1 MKLIKTN
8 TPKWQNMLGTFSE
21 NIKELYI
28 AKNEQ
33 DLDALD
39 GYNDTTKGIQK
50 LIGDAIAT
58 NTPLRFLG
66 SGWSW
71 TKIATVQDG
80 IMVDTK
86 QLNTTLSLSAASI
99 SPKYKGDIKKLIFAQ
114 CGNAI
119 WELNDELRNKKP
131 ALSLKTCGA
140 SNGQTIVG
148 AMSTGAHGA
157 TIDVGGVQDYV
168 VGIHLIVG
176 PNRHVWLERKSAPVV
191 SASLIQNLETEL
203 IQDDDLFNAVL
214 VSFGSFGFI
223 HGVLL
228 ETEDLFLLETNMQR
242 VPYND
247 DLKQAMESLD
257 FSKLPMPGGTDRP
270 FHFSVSINPYD
281 LANGAFL
288 YTHYKRPYRTNYKKP
303 VRNDAGIG
311 PGDDAPA
318 FIGKLTKV
326 APNLVPGIVNK
337 LIGRTLVP
345 YSKQF
350 GTLGEIFD
358 NTSFQGKLS
367 STALG
372 LPLNKVNRVA
382 ELLLEINKT
391 NDGFFNGIFAFRYI
405 KKTNAI
411 LGFSNFPNFT
421 CVLELDGIFSPQTDK
436 FYQAVWAR
444 LDKEGIPFTFHWGK
458 MGDMDATRIK
468 KMYGPKADAWIAARN
483 KLLKPEVMKVFNNP
497 LIKQWGLDKVL

>member
-8 TPKWQNMLGTFSE
+8 TQQWQNMLGTFQE
-21 NIKELYI
+21 TIKDLYI
-28 AKNEQ
+28 VANEQ

-50 LIGDAIAT
+50 LIGDASAS

-71 TKIATVQDG
+71 TKIATAQGG

-86 QLNTTLSLSAASI
+86 QLNTTLTLTPSSVA
-99 SPKYKGDIKKLIFAQ
+99 PGYTGDVKKLIFAQ
-114 CGNAI
+114 CGNGI
-119 WELNDELRNKKP
+119 WELNDELRQKKP
-131 ALSLKTCGA
+131 QLSLKTCGA

-157 TIDVGGVQDYV
+157 TIDIGGVQDYV

-176 PNRHVWLERKSAPVV
+176 PDRHVWLERKSAPVV
-191 SASLIQNLETEL
+191 AASLIQNLETEL
-203 IQDDDLFNAVL
+203 IQDDALFSAVL
-214 VSFGSFGFI
+214 VSFGCFGFI

-242 VPYND
+242 VPYNN
-247 DLKQAMESLD
+247 DLKNAMQTLD

-281 LANGAFL
+281 LAKGAFL

-318 FIGKLTKV
+318 FIGKLAKV
-326 APNLVPGIVNK
+326 VPKLVPTVVNK
-337 LIGRTLVP
+337 LIGGALVP

-358 NTSFQGKLS
+358 NTNLRGKLS

-391 NDGFFNGIFAFRYI
+391 DGPFSGIFAFRFI
-405 KKTNAI
+405 KKTNAT
-411 LGFSNFPNFT
+411 LGFSRFGDFT
-421 CVLELDGIFSPQTDK
+421 CVLELDGIFSPETDK
-436 FYQAVWAR
+436 FYQAVWAK
-444 LDKEGIPFTFHWGK
+444 LDKEGIPFTLHWGK
-458 MGDMDATRIK
+458 MSNLSFATIK
-468 KMYGPKADAWIAARN
+468 KMYGSNVDVWMAARN
-483 KLLKPEVMKVFNNP
+483 KLLKPAMMKMFTNP
-497 LIKQWGLDKVL
+497 LITQWGLDKVV